1 MTESNE
7 RITKGLLRAI
17 QAESD
22 GENFYRM
29 AAAST
34 DDEQGKA
41 TFLRLA
47 EEEREHIEF
56 LTHQYNH
63 YLETGKPDPNKVLSK
78 PSSFEGSHPIFSEKL
93 KSRIG
98 DAHME
103 MSALSIGIQLELNA
117 INFYKTQ
124 ATEIENQE
132 VKKFF
137 RELVDWETGHY
148 HALLRQQESLKE
160 DYWSSAGFSPF

>member
-1 MTESNE
+1 
-7 RITKGLLRAI
+7 
-17 QAESD
+17 
-22 GENFYRM
+22 
-29 AAAST
+29 
-34 DDEQGKA
+34 
-41 TFLRLA
+41 
-47 EEEREHIEF
+47 
-56 LTHQYNH
+56 
-63 YLETGKPDPNKVLSK
+63 
-78 PSSFEGSHPIFSEKL
+78 
-93 KSRIG
+93 
-98 DAHME
+98 ME

-124 ATEIENQE
+124 ATEIDNQE